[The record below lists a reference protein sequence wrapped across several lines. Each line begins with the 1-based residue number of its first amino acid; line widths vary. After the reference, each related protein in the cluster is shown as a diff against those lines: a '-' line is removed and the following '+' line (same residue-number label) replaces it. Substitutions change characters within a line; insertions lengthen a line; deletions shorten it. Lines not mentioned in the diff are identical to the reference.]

1 LGDPGKRFEQ
11 DIRRDNDEA
20 GRSQKNPLLVVF
32 NVVSRVEIIIDPP
45 EGIENVGMVPRAEE
59 RPMRAAQ
66 EMEKSAQVLRFR
78 KRNFATLIGRETGG
92 AD

>member
-1 LGDPGKRFEQ
+1 
-11 DIRRDNDEA
+11 
-20 GRSQKNPLLVVF
+20 
-32 NVVSRVEIIIDPP
+32 
-45 EGIENVGMVPRAEE
+45 MVPRAEE